1 MFEQWLHEQLDV
13 RERAGL
19 TRTCTPVHQY
29 ADGTADVSGRRCIF
43 FASNRYLGHFSQT
56 QTVWTGGAG
65 ASRVAGGTHV
75 LLHAFEEEWAH
86 FVGTEACVVFG
97 SGYGANVGVLQALAQ
112 RDTVVVGDKYNHASI
127 VDGAVLS
134 RARYVRYAHC
144 DIEDARRVLAMHA
157 GKRIILV
164 TDAVFGMDGTIAPI
178 KALAA
183 LARDVGAIFVVDEAH
198 SGGVIGPSGRGLVA
212 AELCPVDVR
221 IGTFSKAY
229 DSYGAYVAGSSAL
242 CRYVAQTARSFVY
255 STALPPALMTQTM
268 LHTREAAGADDRR
281 ARVLGHA
288 RTMRNALAQAGY
300 DVGGEDGTAIVRI
313 VIGDAR
319 KTVELAR
326 AAYERGVFALAV
338 RPPTVPE
345 GSSRLRLSCTAAHTD
360 AHVHTA
366 CAALR
371 DAGVALGLCR

>member
-1 MFEQWLHEQLDV
+1 MFEQWLHEQLDA

-19 TRTCTPVHQY
+19 TRTCTVVHQY

-43 FASNRYLGHFSQT
+43 FASNRYLGRLSQT
-56 QTVWTGGAG
+56 KSVWTGGAG
-65 ASRVAGGTHV
+65 ASRVAGGTDALV
-75 LLHAFEEEWAH
+75 PAFEEEWAH
-86 FVGTEACVVFG
+86 FVGTEASVFFG
-97 SGYGANVGVLQALAQ
+97 NGYGANVGVLQALAH

-134 RARYVRYAHC
+134 RAKYVRYAHC

-164 TDAVFGMDGTIAPI
+164 TDAVFSMDGTIAPI
-178 KALAA
+178 GALAA
-183 LARDVGAIFVVDEAH
+183 LARDVGAVFVVDEAH

-212 AELCPVDVR
+212 AERCLVDVR

-255 STALPPALMTQTM
+255 STALPTALMAQTM
-268 LHTREAAGADDRR
+268 QHTREAACANDRR
-281 ARVLGHA
+281 ARVLHIA
-288 RTMRNALAQAGY
+288 RTMRTALAHVGY
-300 DVGGEDGTAIVRI
+300 DVGGDDGTAIVRI
-313 VIGDAR
+313 VIGDVQ
-319 KTVELAR
+319 KTMELAR
-326 AAYERGVFALAV
+326 AAYERGVFVLPV

-345 GSSRLRLSCTAAHTD
+345 GRLRLSCTAAHTD

-371 DAGVALGLCR
+371 EAGVSLGLCR